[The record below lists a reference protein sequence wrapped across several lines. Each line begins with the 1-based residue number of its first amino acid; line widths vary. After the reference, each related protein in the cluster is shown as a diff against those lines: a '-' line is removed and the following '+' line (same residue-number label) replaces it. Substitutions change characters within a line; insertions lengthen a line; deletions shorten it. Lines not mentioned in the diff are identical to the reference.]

1 MKTLNVNIYKTSEG
15 NFSLTNE
22 TRNTCK
28 KSVLDYLHEIDPS
41 TIGKSSKSLKNRRY
55 RAGQSKGYAE
65 YIKKHTYQVSSELA
79 GVATIEYDGRLKE
92 SAVKL
97 AIIRAL
103 NADDNTAYVH
113 PESNKR
119 KPAHE
124 HLVYCKDFNFKPI
137 ING

>member
-1 MKTLNVNIYKTSEG
+1 MKTLSVNIYKTSEG
-15 NFSLTNE
+15 NFSLNNE
-22 TRNTCK
+22 TRTTCK

-55 RAGQSKGYAE
+55 RAGQSQGYRE
-65 YIKKHTYQVSSELA
+65 YIQKHTYKVESELA

-92 SAVKL
+92 SSVRV
-97 AIIRAL
+97 AIVRAL

-119 KPAHE
+119 KPAHK
-124 HLVYCKDFNFKPI
+124 HLVYCKGFDFKPVN
-137 ING
+137 NG

>member
-1 MKTLNVNIYKTSEG
+1 MKTLKVNIYKTSEG
-15 NFSLTNE
+15 NFSLNNE
-22 TRNTCK
+22 TRTACK

-55 RAGQSKGYAE
+55 RAGQSQGYRE
-65 YIKKHTYQVSSELA
+65 FIKKHTYTVESEFA

-92 SAVKL
+92 SSMKI
-97 AIIRAL
+97 AIVRAL
-103 NADDNTAYVH
+103 NYGQTTAYVH

-124 HLVYCKDFNFKPI
+124 QLVYCKEFNFKPVN
-137 ING
+137 NG